1 MTMHIRPFHSIS
13 RVSKWLVN
21 WSIASIVTTFI
32 FLLLASY
39 QNVQF
44 FSSTGDKLLESG
56 SDFIL
61 SGIDSVIG
69 FVVFILTLYW
79 YYRASKNVRAFGAT
93 GITSPVMAVVWW
105 FVPILNLW
113 KPYSVAR
120 DIWKASNPQLDV
132 SFSNKINTGWK
143 DSPSSNN
150 IQLWWILGLL
160 ALFIRIIAGIMLSDL
175 YYSDPEQTGQDLT
188 VINEMIFYSNFFVIA
203 ADILSIFSI
212 IYFIR
217 MIKGVSMRQEIRGGY
232 SI

>member
-32 FLLLASY
+32 FLLLVSY

-132 SFSNKINTGWK
+132 SISNSINTGLK

-150 IQLWWILGLL
+150 IKLWWILGLL
-160 ALFIRIIAGIMLSDL
+160 A
-175 YYSDPEQTGQDLT
+175 
-188 VINEMIFYSNFFVIA
+188 
-203 ADILSIFSI
+203 
-212 IYFIR
+212 
-217 MIKGVSMRQEIRGGY
+217 
-232 SI
+232 

>member
-132 SFSNKINTGWK
+132 SISNSINTGLK

-150 IQLWWILGLL
+150 IKLWWILGLL
-160 ALFIRIIAGIMLSDL
+160 ALFIGIIDSIILSDF

-203 ADILSIFSI
+203 ADILSIFSTF
-212 IYFIR
+212 YFIR

>member
-1 MTMHIRPFHSIS
+1 
-13 RVSKWLVN
+13 
-21 WSIASIVTTFI
+21 
-32 FLLLASY
+32 
-39 QNVQF
+39 
-44 FSSTGDKLLESG
+44 LESG

-132 SFSNKINTGWK
+132 SISNSINTGLK

-150 IQLWWILGLL
+150 IKLWWILGLL
-160 ALFIRIIAGIMLSDL
+160 ALFIGIIGSIILSDF

-203 ADILSIFSI
+203 ADILSIFSTF
-212 IYFIR
+212 YFIR